1 MKLKLWFSRFSSWR
15 KTPPCSSQTAGFFVL
30 WHQLTLFLCLH
41 CDLIR
46 ITWAFSK
53 FDRCCQWGSWVIVF
67 FSNLS
72 LGLLMCS
79 CAFFVCVF
87 VILLVMFG
95 VFTFYSLID
104 PRRWICYSQGAGLF
118 CSAFSRELDSW
129 VGCGGNWRTV
139 CCTFS
144 MLLLCNVMWLL
155 CDAMWFDV
163 MCDCDVM

>member
-1 MKLKLWFSRFSSWR
+1 MKLKFWYSCFSSWR

-53 FDRCCQWGSWVIVF
+53 FDRCCQWGSWVIAF

-104 PRRWICYSQGAGLF
+104 PRRWICYSQRSWTLLFYVLKGAWQLGWLWWKLEN
-118 CSAFSRELDSW
+118 S
-129 VGCGGNWRTV
+129 
-139 CCTFS
+139 
-144 MLLLCNVMWLL
+144 LLHIFYAIVM
-155 CDAMWFDV
+155 
-163 MCDCDVM
+163 